1 MLPPMAEGH
10 DPAAANELTTTVLF
24 TSCALPCGERRSARE
39 LEVYL
44 ATAAL
49 SRLTGL
55 LLSTIRCCA
64 AESGVS
70 P

>member
-1 MLPPMAEGH
+1 MAAAH
-10 DPAAANELTTTVLF
+10 DPAAANEVIMTVLF
-24 TSCALPCGERRSARE
+24 TSCVLPCGERRSARE

-44 ATAAL
+44 ATASL

-55 LLSTIRCCA
+55 LLSTIKCCA